1 MTIEPSAATPARQD
15 TLMTRR
21 VNRAVEVLLDTADS
35 LMDVLRVEVGPSEIG
50 PAIAAIWAEAEAL
63 KAALVLR
70 RDTATEDDQA
80 TGYDVLF
87 EMEDR
92 VLADPIRS
100 RADALAK
107 LKAVAV
113 WRERGEKADGG
124 DVEGLAQVIAWMDT
138 AREAA

>member
-35 LMDVLRVEVGPSEIG
+35 LMDVLRAEAGPSETG

-63 KAALVLR
+63 NAALVLR
-70 RDTATEDDQA
+70 RDTASEDDQA
-80 TGYDVLF
+80 TGYGILY

-113 WRERGEKADGG
+113 WRARGEKADGG
-124 DVEGLAQVIAWMDT
+124 DVDGLAQVIAWMDT

>member
-15 TLMTRR
+15 TPMTRR

-35 LMDVLRVEVGPSEIG
+35 LMDVLRAEAGPSEAG

-80 TGYDVLF
+80 TGYGVLF
-87 EMEDR
+87 EMEGR

-124 DVEGLAQVIAWMDT
+124 DVDGLAQVIAWMDT